1 MHMTSESREPVTVIP
16 RLGRRGLLAGALF
29 LLCTGCFGG
38 LGRSRDPFHGGA
50 EGGQGR
56 ISVRVENQNF
66 GDAVVHASRGG
77 ERVRLGSVIGKSE
90 ETFIMEWRFSL
101 SLEFEV
107 NIVGGG
113 RCLVTP
119 LSVDPGDR
127 IWVKIPTHL
136 GASPCYSGKG

>member
-1 MHMTSESREPVTVIP
+1 MTLTL
-16 RLGRRGLLAGALF
+16 RLGRRGMLALAVLLPATA
-29 LLCTGCFGG
+29 CFSGW
-38 LGRSRDPFHGGA
+38 GRSRDPFHEGPGGSR
-50 EGGQGR
+50 GQ

-66 GDAVVHASRGG
+66 GDAVIHASRGG
-77 ERVRLGSVIGKSE
+77 ERVRLGNVVGKSE
-90 ETFIMEWRFSL
+90 ETFTLEWAFSL
-101 SLEFEV
+101 PLEFEV

-127 IWVKIPTHL
+127 VWVRIPTHL

>member
-1 MHMTSESREPVTVIP
+1 MTLIP
-16 RLGRRGLLAGALF
+16 RLGRSSLLTGALP
-29 LLCTGCFGG
+29 LLFAGCFSSLGG
-38 LGRSRDPFHGGA
+38 SRDPFHERPGG
-50 EGGQGR
+50 EDGQ
-56 ISVRVENQNF
+56 ILVRVENQNF

-90 ETFIMEWRFSL
+90 EIFTMDWRFSL

-113 RCLVTP
+113 RCLVPP

>member
-1 MHMTSESREPVTVIP
+1 MTLSCP
-16 RLGRRGLLAGALF
+16 LGRRGLLALAVLV
-29 LLCTGCFGG
+29 LPTACFSGW
-38 LGRSRDPFHGGA
+38 GRSRDPFHEGSA
-50 EGGQGR
+50 ESRGQ

-77 ERVRLGSVIGKSE
+77 ERVRLGSVVGKSE
-90 ETFIMEWRFSL
+90 QTFVLDWAFSL

-113 RCLVTP
+113 RCQVTP

-127 IWVKIPTHL
+127 VWVRIPTHL